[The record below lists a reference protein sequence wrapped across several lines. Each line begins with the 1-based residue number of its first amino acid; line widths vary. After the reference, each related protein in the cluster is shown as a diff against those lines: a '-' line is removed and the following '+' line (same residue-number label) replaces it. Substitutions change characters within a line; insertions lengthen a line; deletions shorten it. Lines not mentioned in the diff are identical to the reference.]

1 MLNNKIYKRINEV
14 ENQRDFSELML
25 IFQMSDAKDSTK
37 EEAMDKLKKNF
48 PEYCDVLKRNE
59 SIMRDIEAGQADIS
73 DMN

>member
-25 IFQMSDAKDSTK
+25 IFQMSDAKNSTK
-37 EEAMDKLKKNF
+37 EEAIDKLKKNF
-48 PEYCDVLKRNE
+48 PEYCDVFKRNE

-73 DMN
+73 DIN